1 MKNKPI
7 TKKLVTKI
15 IETVSC
21 GLSNGLG
28 KQVPG
33 EMCVE
38 AAICYAYG
46 LPHGDNPPCVGSAV
60 RAFKIAL
67 NDSNWSS
74 SKARAKGMID
84 LSIAQLNSNVI
95 DQVEFS
101 TKVTMKVINTIIAK
115 IAQDFDNELAK
126 KLKLVSNPAD
136 AVLLCRQLTTY
147 DANYAA
153 AYAAKYAAEYAESA
167 AEYAESTKY
176 AAHYA
181 AEYAAYAAKSAAKYA
196 EYAKSA
202 AESDKVLNQVAKIG
216 LDVLIEMKS
225 PGVKYLYL
233 LKQ

>member
-15 IETVSC
+15 IETVSY

-101 TKVTMKVINTIIAK
+101 TKVTMKVINTIIANVVK
-115 IAQDFDNELAK
+115 DFDKELSK
-126 KLKLVSNPAD
+126 KLQLVPNPTD
-136 AVLLCRQLTTY
+136 AVSLCVQLTESAEY
-147 DANYAA
+147 AKYAA
-153 AYAAKYAAEYAESA
+153 EYAKYAAEYAESA
-167 AEYAESTKY
+167 AEYAKY
-176 AAHYA
+176 AAEYAKYA
-181 AEYAAYAAKSAAKYA
+181 AAYAAYAAKSAAKSA
-196 EYAKSA
+196 ESA

-233 LKQ
+233 LKK

>member
-1 MKNKPI
+1 LTVSVERQPHDTGLLTKKQIAMKNKPI

-60 RAFKIAL
+60 RAFNIAL

-101 TKVTMKVINTIIAK
+101 TKATMKVINTIIAK

-126 KLKLVSNPAD
+126 KLKLVSNPAE
-136 AVLLCRQLTTY
+136 AVLLCRKL
-147 DANYAA
+147 NEYAA
-153 AYAAKYAAEYAESA
+153 RYAAWSAEYAESA
-167 AEYAESTKY
+167 AHYATHYAESD
-176 AAHYA
+176 
-181 AEYAAYAAKSAAKYA
+181 AEYAAYAAKSAAKSA
-196 EYAKSA
+196 ESA
-202 AESDKVLNQVAKIG
+202 AETDKVLNQV
-216 LDVLIEMKS
+216 D
-225 PGVKYLYL
+225 
-233 LKQ
+233 